1 MAIRLGLRGSRFVLG
16 GGVFGAGLEEGFED
30 GLGVVEVVVHD
41 VDEEAS
47 VHQLRDHLAGGRVVI
62 VELGPLLPEL
72 ERLILW
78 DVRILWL

>member
-1 MAIRLGLRGSRFVLG
+1 
-16 GGVFGAGLEEGFED
+16 
-30 GLGVVEVVVHD
+30 VEVVVHD

>member
-1 MAIRLGLRGSRFVLG
+1 
-16 GGVFGAGLEEGFED
+16 
-30 GLGVVEVVVHD
+30 VEVVVHD

-47 VHQLRDHLAGGRVVI
+47 VHQLRNHLAGGRVVI